1 MKNINNIIY
10 TIIYIIVCGFFTSCK
25 KDNNPEISTYVQGHI
40 YDAYTHKGVPN
51 AKVELWVD
59 FNSGSTNLQDYD
71 EFLNSTYTDSSGF
84 YTMNFKG
91 KQTSIYGIYPIKNIY
106 YDNGS
111 VSNFSIGQTNVD
123 YNFWPKSWIHFHI
136 KNTQPFNNF
145 DTLVFNASHLFIGMN
160 VDTVFYD
167 TIPSNLPPVYTW
179 IIKKNGSA
187 AGNLWY
193 PSPAPFDTIQFNI
206 FY

>member
-1 MKNINNIIY
+1 MENATTKNLIL
-10 TIIYIIVCGFFTSCK
+10 TCGMLLLLFESCK
-25 KDNNPEISTYVQGHI
+25 KDNNPDVSTYVQGHI
-40 YDAYTHKGVPN
+40 YDAYTHEGVPN

-71 EFLNSTYTDSSGF
+71 AFLNSTFTDSTGF
-84 YTMNFKG
+84 YKMEFKG
-91 KQTSIYGIYPIKNIY
+91 RKTSIYGIYPIKNIY

-111 VSNFSIGQTNVD
+111 VSNFRIGQTIVD

-136 KNTQPFNNF
+136 KNTTPFNNY

-160 VDTVFYD
+160 VDTLFYD
-167 TIPSNLPPVYTW
+167 SIPANLPPNYTW
-179 IIKKNGSA
+179 IIKKNGNSS
-187 AGNLWY
+187 GNIWY
-193 PSPAPFDTIQFNI
+193 PSVLPFDTIQFNI